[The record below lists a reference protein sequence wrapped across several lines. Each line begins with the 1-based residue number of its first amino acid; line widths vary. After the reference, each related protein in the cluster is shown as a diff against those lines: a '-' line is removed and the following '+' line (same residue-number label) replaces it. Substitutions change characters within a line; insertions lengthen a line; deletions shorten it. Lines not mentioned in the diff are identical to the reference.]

1 MSNSKTMTLSRWL
14 PIGVYLNYFSL
25 NRVMNFI
32 VSFLVGQA
40 FIFKTLNPFVVPY
53 LVVQINRK
61 KGSFAITVLGAYLG
75 IVSGL
80 LGIIDIGEF
89 LGLPYFQAY
98 LTQYSVAFA
107 LVICSRVIFEYSKV
121 KFSRNV
127 KLFISFISSI
137 ASCFVIL
144 AFENFGTYYLMLGV
158 YVAIASLV
166 IPMFIGE
173 GAYILTLNIPKGKTK
188 LNDSELFSLALFMTI
203 ILIGSTRIG
212 FNGFSLFLT
221 ILTVYILNLTFILGG
236 IISGIITLVT
246 VGLFAIL
253 TTDVDANIVLFTTI
267 ATIIAGFVGK
277 NKKYIAFTFGATIG
291 VAYFFNK
298 QMFFD
303 YNLLT
308 LVVSYFLGAVLFLL
322 SPTKMFSDVSTLAD
336 AVSNITDDI
345 NIVDYENFTKEFRV
359 DKIFEYKSGADKLE
373 SIIENIDIDA
383 GYSCQCT
390 ECLTQKEK
398 LRTFKNLMLQSSGI
412 VKNTYNDLINE
423 FHSDVVF
430 YKNLETDII
439 KSLASRK
446 VKFLDIKIM
455 KNEFEKYQ
463 VVLFVNKY
471 PLLQSQRE
479 ALNEVLLQHLNTKFV
494 QMPTITQSEKH
505 TKIYFNEKYDFT
517 FSYGISMKTKDGG
530 KISGDSYSI
539 LDLENHCNVIALSD
553 GMGAGESAK
562 SISSLTLDL
571 LDDLLVANMKVDDAI
586 KIVNSLL
593 VIKSKDEEFA
603 TLDLCEINKY
613 TGDCNFYKV
622 GSAQT
627 YVLRNNKVKSIS
639 SDSLPIGIIEK
650 IDIKLFKFKVRKGD
664 YIIMVTDGISEMDK
678 EKLDKDK
685 WLIDAL
691 ENLKVRQP
699 QDIADLILT
708 RADKINDGVAD
719 DKTVLVCRVY

>member
-1 MSNSKTMTLSRWL
+1 MSNSKTIIFSRDIPFGL
-14 PIGVYLNYFSL
+14 YLNYFSL
-25 NRVMNFI
+25 NRIMNFF

-40 FIFKTLNPFVVPY
+40 FVFKTINPFVVPY

-61 KGSFAITVLGAYLG
+61 KGSFAISVVGAYLG
-75 IVSGL
+75 VVSGL

-98 LTQYSVAFA
+98 LTQYSVAFS
-107 LVICSRVIFEYSKV
+107 LVVISRIIFEYSKV

-127 KLFISFISSI
+127 KLFISFISST

-144 AFENFGTYYLMLGV
+144 AFESFGTYYLMLGL
-158 YVAIASLV
+158 YVAVASLV

-221 ILTVYILNLTFILGG
+221 ILVVYILNLAFILGG

-253 TTDVDANIVLFTTI
+253 STDVDANIVLFTTL
-267 ATIIAGFVGK
+267 ATILAGFVGK
-277 NKKYIAFTFGATIG
+277 DKRYVAITFGSTIG
-291 VAYFFNK
+291 IAYFFNK

-308 LVVSYFLGAVLFLL
+308 LVVSYLAGTILFLL
-322 SPTKMFSDVSTLAD
+322 SPSKIFSEVATFTD
-336 AVSNITDDI
+336 AVSNITDNID
-345 NIVDYENFTKEFRV
+345 IVDYENFNKEFRV
-359 DKIFEYKSGADKLE
+359 DKIFEYRSGIEKLE
-373 SIIENIDIDA
+373 SIIEGIDIDA

-430 YKNLETDII
+430 YKNLENDII

-446 VKFLDIKIM
+446 VKFLDIKIT
-455 KNEFEKYQ
+455 KNEFDKYQ
-463 VVLFVNKY
+463 VVLFVDKY

-479 ALNEVLLQHLNTKFV
+479 ALNEALLQHLNTKFV

-505 TKIYFNEKYDFT
+505 TKVYFNEKYDFT
-517 FSYGISMKTKDGG
+517 FGYGISMKTKDGG
-530 KISGDSYSI
+530 KVSGDSYSI

-562 SISSLTLDL
+562 SISSTTLDL
-571 LDDLLVANMKVDDAI
+571 LDDLLVSNMNVDDAI

-627 YVLRNNKVKSIS
+627 YVLRNNKVKSIN

-664 YIIMVTDGISEMDK
+664 YIIMVTDGISEMEK

-708 RADKINDGVAD
+708 KAGKINDGIAD

>member
-1 MSNSKTMTLSRWL
+1 MSNSKTMTFSRLL
-14 PIGVYLNYFSL
+14 PMGVYLNSFSL
-25 NRVMNFI
+25 NKIMNFI
-32 VSFLVGQA
+32 ISFLVGQA
-40 FIFKTLNPFVVPY
+40 FVFKTLNPFVVPY
-53 LVVQINRK
+53 LVVQINRR
-61 KGSFAITVLGAYLG
+61 KGSFAISLVSAYLG
-75 IVSGL
+75 VVVGL
-80 LGIIDIGEF
+80 LQIIDIGEF

-98 LTQYSVAFA
+98 LTQYTVAFA
-107 LVICSRVIFEYSKV
+107 LVISSRIIFERSKV

-127 KLFISFISSI
+127 KIFISFISSVS
-137 ASCFVIL
+137 SCLVIL
-144 AFENFGTYYLMLGV
+144 AFESFGTYYLMLGL
-158 YVAIASLV
+158 YVAIASIV

-173 GAYILTLNIPKGKTK
+173 GAYILTLNIPKGKNK

-203 ILIGSTRIG
+203 ILIGSTKIG

-221 ILTVYILNLTFILGG
+221 ILVVYILNLAFLLGG

-246 VGLFAIL
+246 VGLFAVL
-253 TTDVDANIVLFTTI
+253 TTDVDANIVLFTTL
-267 ATIIAGFVGK
+267 ATVLAGFVGK
-277 NKKYIAFTFGATIG
+277 DKRYVAITFGATIG
-291 VAYFFNK
+291 LVYFFNRA
-298 QMFFD
+298 MFFD

-308 LVVSYFLGAVLFLL
+308 ITVSYTIGAVLFLL
-322 SPTKMFSDVSTLAD
+322 SPTKLFSNVATVGDV
-336 AVSNITDDI
+336 VSNITDDI

-359 DKIFEYKSGADKLE
+359 DKIFEYRSGVDKLE
-373 SIIENIDIDA
+373 SIVGNIDIDN
-383 GYSCQCT
+383 GYGCSCT

-412 VKNTYNDLINE
+412 VKNTYNELINE
-423 FHSDVVF
+423 FHSDIVF
-430 YKNLETDII
+430 HKNLESDII

-446 VKFLDIKIM
+446 VKFIDIKII
-455 KNEFEKYQ
+455 KNEHDKYQ
-463 VVLFVNKY
+463 VVLFVDKY
-471 PLLQSQRE
+471 PILQAHRDI
-479 ALNEVLLQHLNTKFV
+479 LNEVLLQHLNTKFV

-505 TKIYFNEKYDFT
+505 TKVYFNEKYEFT
-517 FSYGISMKTKDGG
+517 FGYGIAMRTKDGG
-530 KISGDSYSI
+530 KVSGDSYSI

-562 SISSLTLDL
+562 NISSTTLDL

-627 YVLRNNKVKSIS
+627 YVVRNNKVKAIN
-639 SDSLPIGIIEK
+639 SDSLPIGIIEN

-664 YIIMVTDGISEMDK
+664 YVIMVTDGISEMDR

-685 WLIDAL
+685 WLVDAL
-691 ENLKVRQP
+691 QNLKVRQP
-699 QDIADLILT
+699 QDIADLVLSK
-708 RADKINDGVAD
+708 ASKINDGIED